1 MNEVE
6 AAFKEYLN
14 AFKQLTT
21 PDKRQEIIRAIN
33 EITAM
38 FDNLAQE
45 DGLQLSYLKSKEI
58 LELKN
63 GEETEDDY
71 LEALLVYIENAKNV
85 LGEYIL
91 KTIDK

>member
-6 AAFKEYLN
+6 TAFKEYLN